1 MTDETSAK
9 ASVGP
14 AGEEAPQPTVLK
26 GTSVCQGL
34 ALGPIHRLDY
44 DLAGVSARRVPRDQ
58 VEEELNRFHKALSDS
73 RDQLLELKAHL
84 QDKVPADHARI
95 LDTHIVYLKD
105 SVFLSDVENLILA
118 EQMSLESAIAKVISD
133 FDRIFRLVE
142 SDLLRERAV
151 DLRDVGI
158 RVLRNLERAAGDVE
172 ELVLPVNYVLVAR
185 ELSIVDMFNL
195 DGEHVQGILT
205 EAGSLT
211 SHAAILARS
220 MRIPTLTGVEDLLDK
235 VEEGDFVILDATEG
249 VVRVK
254 PDPIL
259 RAQYKEAQEEQHP
272 ESLRNERPDWA
283 QWPARLAS
291 GEVLELAAACGNLPD
306 VERAITLGMEGIGL
320 YRTELLYLVG
330 RKAPSLDS
338 LVSHYD
344 CVLEQAHGQP
354 VTFRLLDIDSSLE
367 VDYLHE
373 EREPNPGLG
382 RMGVRLLLAR
392 DAVLRTQLQALL
404 RTKTDSKLRIAVPK
418 IVDCGELRRV
428 KEILFEERFALKK
441 TGVRFHEKIEVGAVI
456 ETPASALGV
465 RDLIDE
471 VDFLSISLDSLQQ
484 YLLAADRDNK
494 DIAPFFER
502 VHPFVVRVIRDIVAA
517 CTERERP
524 LDAFGFTAVS
534 AETLPFL
541 IGAGLRRFS
550 IAPVVLQRFLTQM
563 AKIGLT
569 DAEKAAK
576 IATRVSCPQELSSV
590 LPPGFTR

>member
-9 ASVGP
+9 ASEGP
-14 AGEEAPQPTVLK
+14 AGEEAPPPTVLR

-34 ALGPIHRLDY
+34 ALGPVHRLDY
-44 DLAGVSARRVPRDQ
+44 DLANVSTRRVPRDQ
-58 VEEELNRFHKALSDS
+58 VEQELNRFHKALSDS
-73 RDQLLELKAHL
+73 REQLDELKAHL
-84 QDKVPADHARI
+84 QDKVPADHVRI
-95 LDTHIVYLKD
+95 LDTHVVYLKD
-105 SVFLSDVENLILA
+105 SVFLSDVENLILS
-118 EQMSLESAIAKVISD
+118 EQMSLEGAIAKVISD

-158 RVLRNLERAAGDVE
+158 RVLRNLERAGGETE
-172 ELVLPVNYVLVAR
+172 ERVLPVNYVLVAR

-205 EAGSLT
+205 EEGSLT

-220 MRIPTLTGVEDLLDK
+220 MRIPTLTGVEGLLET

-259 RAQYKEAQEEQHP
+259 RAQYKEAQEEQNP
-272 ESLRNERPDWA
+272 ESLRAERPDWA
-283 QWPARLAS
+283 QWPARLQS
-291 GEVLELAAACGNLPD
+291 GETLHLAAACGNLPD

-330 RKAPSLDS
+330 RQAPSLDS
-338 LVSHYD
+338 LVTHYNS
-344 CVLEQAHGQP
+344 VLEQAHGQP
-354 VTFRLLDIDSSLE
+354 VTFRLLDVDTSLE
-367 VDYLHE
+367 IDYLHE

-382 RMGVRLLLAR
+382 RMGVRLLLER

-404 RTKTDSKLRIAVPK
+404 RTKTDSELRIAVPK

-441 TGVRFHEKIEVGAVI
+441 SGIGFHEKVSIGAII
-456 ETPASALGV
+456 ETPSSALGV

-494 DIAPFFER
+494 ALAAFFER
-502 VHPFVVRVIRDIVAA
+502 VHPMVVRVIADIVRA
-517 CTERERP
+517 CEERERS
-524 LDAFGFTAVS
+524 LDVFGFTAVS
-534 AETLPFL
+534 TETLPFL
-541 IGAGLRRFS
+541 IGAGVRRFS
-550 IAPVVLQRFLTQM
+550 VAPVVLQRFMTQC
-563 AKIGLT
+563 ATIELKG
-569 DAEKAAK
+569 ARKAAE
-576 IATRVSCPQELSSV
+576 IASRVSCAQELNSV
-590 LPPGFTR
+590 LPRGFTR